1 MSLTYTWTVEDMK
14 RNFDDGGVFKV
25 SYVVWAADAEEKRY
39 SSINGEV
46 NLTPNPESESFV
58 AYEDLT
64 ENAVLNWVLAEVN
77 QQEVEDSLKIIWDK
91 MYPSASGYAPDIV
104 QGLPWAPGGD

>member
-1 MSLTYTWTVEDMK
+1 MSLTYTWQIEDMK
-14 RNFDDGGVFKV
+14 RNSSDDGVFKV

-46 NLTPNPESESFV
+46 NLIPNPESESFI

-64 ENAVLNWVLAEVN
+64 ENIVLNWVQAEVN
-77 QQEVEDSLKIIWDK
+77 QQEVEDNLKIIWDK